1 MNILIALA
9 GIVFGGGMI
18 GQLIMFF
25 VKRND
30 EIKMVKN
37 EYLRTIL
44 EKVSDYGKFVT
55 DQMVHSIHFIESSI
69 HLGKQ
74 EVSNFQ
80 ELVELE
86 KHELKQLG
94 RIRKDCLKKNIKNC
108 AKCEALTE
116 STNTRFKK
124 ISEKKGFLNSDSF
137 LNQSQINEELD
148 STFENIK
155 SFNGMLN
162 ILPQAYISKHKHI
175 VKMLGDLDL
184 VTLKLIFAKN
194 ANTLEE
200 YIQIN
205 KMIVSQLTLLE
216 KLKHAICKEIK

>member
-1 MNILIALA
+1 MNIFLTIS
-9 GIVFGGGMI
+9 GIVLGGGII

-30 EIKMVKN
+30 EIKTGKN

-44 EKVSDYGKFVT
+44 EKVSNYGKLVN
-55 DQMVHSIHFIESSI
+55 DQMVHSIHFVKASI

-74 EVSNFQ
+74 EVSNIQ

-86 KHELKQLG
+86 DSEVKQLG
-94 RIRKDCLKKNIKNC
+94 KIRKDCSKKNIKNC

-116 STNTRFKK
+116 STNTRLKL

-137 LNQSQINEELD
+137 PNQSQINEELD

-162 ILPQAYISKHKHI
+162 LLPQAYISKHKHI

-184 VTLKLIFAKN
+184 VTLKILLAKKD
-194 ANTLEE
+194 NTLEE
-200 YIQIN
+200 YMQIN
-205 KMIVSQLTLLE
+205 EMIVSQLPLLE
-216 KLKHAICKEIK
+216 KLKLAICKEIK